1 MNKFIEILIGL
12 ILLILPIY
20 VWIIDFAG
28 FGESALIFLK
38 GGLLWAFLLIGITFL
53 LIGLSSLKED

>member
-12 ILLILPIY
+12 VLLILPIY

-28 FGESALIFLK
+28 FGDSALIVLK
-38 GGLLWAFLLIGITFL
+38 GGIVWGFLLVGIIFL
-53 LIGLSSLKED
+53 LIGLSSLKD

>member
-12 ILLILPIY
+12 VLLILPIY

-28 FGESALIFLK
+28 FGESAFILLK
-38 GGLLWAFLLIGITFL
+38 GGLVWMFILIGIVFL
-53 LIGLSSLKED
+53 LIGLSSLKD

>member
-12 ILLILPIY
+12 LLLIVPIY

-28 FGESALIFLK
+28 FGESALIVLK
-38 GGLLWAFLLIGITFL
+38 GGILWGFLLVGIVFL
-53 LIGLSSLKED
+53 LIGLSNLKD